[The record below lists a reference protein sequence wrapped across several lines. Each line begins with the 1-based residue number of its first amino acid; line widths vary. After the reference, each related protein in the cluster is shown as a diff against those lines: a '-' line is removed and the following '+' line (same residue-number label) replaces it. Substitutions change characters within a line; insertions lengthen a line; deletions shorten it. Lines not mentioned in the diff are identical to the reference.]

1 MSLPIQPVFCSCLI
15 EVYLLYDVV
24 FISGIQHSDSVLYV
38 FFFRFFSLIGYYK
51 ILSRVPCA
59 MQQDLVG
66 YPFYI

>member
-1 MSLPIQPVFCSCLI
+1 MSLPIQPMFCSCLI

>member
-15 EVYLLYDVV
+15 EVYLIYDVV